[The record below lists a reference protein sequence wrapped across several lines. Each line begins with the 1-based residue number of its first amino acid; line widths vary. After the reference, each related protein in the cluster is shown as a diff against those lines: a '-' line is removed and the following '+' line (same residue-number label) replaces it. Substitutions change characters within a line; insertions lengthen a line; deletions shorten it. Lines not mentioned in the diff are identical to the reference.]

1 MHIGKAETMSA
12 MAEGMEET
20 YKTKI
25 VEINQELSMKSK
37 DGIILPSKDYR
48 LALER
53 FGYTMH
59 ETIGEGA
66 YAKVKRAYCRRKN
79 ENLAVKI
86 IQKNK
91 IPKEAK
97 EKFLPREIALL
108 QKLRHTSLLV
118 LHEVYESR
126 SNMYLV
132 MEYLSNGDLLD
143 YVNQVGSLSEAD
155 GRRVFH
161 QLLDVVS
168 YLHGHSVYHRDIK
181 LDNILLDDQYN
192 IRLTDFGFARLNPY
206 RELMAT
212 FCGSYAYAAPEILEG
227 EMYDGGMVDIW
238 SCGVCLYGMLN
249 GKLPFN
255 DTDVDILRGS
265 MDKKLKFYKQVSKDG
280 RELIRQILDTN
291 VSSRIYIPCIR
302 RSVWMCKPLFNKAEQ
317 SMSVL
322 SVKAVTSRAP
332 LMGLNP
338 TAEHGFSCG
347 QNSKPAKTT
356 MVTDILRSVAVN
368 HSTGAS
374 SINLRD
380 VVPAH
385 KASSTGMLLGVMGPA
400 GRRISGQLSWHQ
412 ETGHVLPPCKATLQ
426 TLEPISETGNT
437 RKAKSGGDMTKKPGL
452 GGGLSRFKKAANALN
467 KFKMAVRVVTA
478 MRRFKRG
485 PITTILTI
493 PQEQAMARIINT
505 RENQTVQE
513 VKQMRFTPSGKLAS
527 GLGNT
532 RRHESAER
540 KESVDAAAAERKK
553 QEDKLKMWGETF
565 AHLVPDT

>member
-1 MHIGKAETMSA
+1 M
-12 MAEGMEET
+12 EGGVEEA
-20 YKTKI
+20 YETKI
-25 VEINQELSMKSK
+25 VEIHQELSMKSK

-53 FGYTMH
+53 FGYTLH

-66 YAKVKRAYCRRKN
+66 YAKVKRAYCKKKN

-86 IQKNK
+86 IQKSK

-108 QKLRHTSLLV
+108 QKLRHTSLIV

-132 MEYLSNGDLLD
+132 MEYLPNGDLLD
-143 YVNQVGSLSEAD
+143 YVNKVGSLSEAD

-168 YLHGHSVYHRDIK
+168 YLHGQYVYHRDIK

-206 RELMAT
+206 RDLMET
-212 FCGSYAYAAPEILEG
+212 FCGSYAYAAPEILDG
-227 EMYDGGMVDIW
+227 EMYDGGRTDIW

-255 DTDVDILRGS
+255 DTDVDILRSS
-265 MDKKLKFYKQVSKDG
+265 MEKKLKFYKQVSKDC
-280 RELIRQILDTN
+280 RELIRQILDT
-291 VSSRIYIPCIR
+291 SARRRPSIPAIR
-302 RSVWMCKPLFNKAEQ
+302 KSVWMCKPLVNKAEQ

-322 SVKAVTSRAP
+322 SVKAVTSRVP
-332 LMGLNP
+332 HMGLNP

-347 QNSKPAKTT
+347 QNSKPLKTN

-368 HSTGAS
+368 HSTGTS
-374 SINLRD
+374 SINLKD
-380 VVPAH
+380 VLPAH

-400 GRRISGQLSWHQ
+400 GRRINGQLNGPA
-412 ETGHVLPPCKATLQ
+412 ETSRALSPGKATFQSLA
-426 TLEPISETGNT
+426 PISENGTTGTAN
-437 RKAKSGGDMTKKPGL
+437 AGGDTAKKPGL
-452 GGGLSRFKKAANALN
+452 GGGMARFKKAANALN
-467 KFKMAVRVVTA
+467 RFKMAVRVVTA

-493 PQEQAMARIINT
+493 PQEQAMAKIINV

-513 VKQMRFTPSGKLAS
+513 VKEMRFTPSGKVAS
-527 GLGNT
+527 VLGST
-532 RRHESAER
+532 RRHESEVKQETA
-540 KESVDAAAAERKK
+540 DAADAERKK
-553 QEDKLKMWGETF
+553 KEDKLKMWGDTF